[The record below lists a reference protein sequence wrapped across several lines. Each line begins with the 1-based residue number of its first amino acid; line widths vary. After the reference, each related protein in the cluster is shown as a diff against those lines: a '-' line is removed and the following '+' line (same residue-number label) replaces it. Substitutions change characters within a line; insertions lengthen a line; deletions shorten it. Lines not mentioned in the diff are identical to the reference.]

1 MKPTKKINPPTFKQ
15 SIKFPDHD
23 LKSPVIS
30 AAESRGVQEGKRIKF
45 AVVGC
50 GSIGARHLAVL
61 DAEPNAELVAFC
73 DIDPKKRQAMS
84 NLYHVPAYESLSE
97 MLSHTDAEVINICT
111 PHTLHAPMA
120 IEVALAKKHIL
131 CEKPMTLTQAD
142 AKKMIEAARDNNVK
156 LMVVKQNRYNKPV
169 ELVNQA
175 IRAGKLG
182 KIFMVKCDVLWN
194 RGEDYYKNS
203 TWRGQKTTEGG
214 ALYTQVSHFI
224 DLLIWW
230 CGDLV
235 KANTHVATQNHDIE
249 TEDSGS
255 AVLKFSSGALGSLT
269 WTTCVPNKNYEGSIT
284 LIGERGIIKIGGPYL
299 NKIEF
304 WDVKDYPLPAGVV
317 FEDKP
322 NVYAKYQGTSSNHDK
337 VIVDVVR
344 VLNGQPNIM
353 VFGEEGAKTSAAIE
367 LIYKNC

>member
-1 MKPTKKINPPTFKQ
+1 MEQLKK
-15 SIKFPDHD
+15 
-23 LKSPVIS
+23 
-30 AAESRGVQEGKRIKF
+30 IKF

-50 GSIGARHLAVL
+50 GSIGTRHLAVL
-61 DAEPNAELVAFC
+61 NAEPNAELVALC
-73 DIDPKKRQAMS
+73 DIDEKKRKELARIYGVS
-84 NLYHVPAYESLSE
+84 GFKNYAE
-97 MLSHTDAEVINICT
+97 MLSKTDADVINICT
-111 PHTLHAPMA
+111 PHTFHAPMA
-120 IEVALAKKHIL
+120 VEAAHTKKHIL
-131 CEKPMTLTQAD
+131 VEKPMSLSSTDAEAMIQA
-142 AKKMIEAARDNNVK
+142 AKSNNVL

-203 TWRGQKTTEGG
+203 TWRGRKATEGG
-214 ALYTQVSHFI
+214 TLYTQVSHFI

-230 CGDLV
+230 CGDLI
-235 KANTHVATQNHDIE
+235 KANSHVATQNHDIE

-284 LIGERGIIKIGGPYL
+284 LIGERGTVKIGGPYL

-304 WDVKDYPLPAGVV
+304 WDVKDYPLPEGTL

-337 VIVDVVR
+337 VIADVVK
-344 VLNGQPNIM
+344 VLNGKPNI
-353 VFGEEGAKTSAAIE
+353 VVYGEEGAKTSAAIE
-367 LIYKNC
+367 LIYKSAFV